1 MSQTSE
7 TGSVTGSATVSS
19 SLMYNYLAATS
30 VDAAYPLASA
40 EDTGGSPLLFSV
52 GASAANT
59 ARKTL
64 WVMLRDTT
72 VTTGWRQVELS
83 PDANHDVQGYAVV
96 QAPSGQVIIA
106 VALDDGAGGSRV
118 FVSPAL
124 LPTPDGGPWNTL
136 NTAWVQRNGAPAGMP
151 VQRLLLG
158 DFVSASEAPLLVAE
172 VKNTS
177 GTTGRYFVD
186 ASTSTTGSAWVNWA
200 PPKDMQTLHDVVV
213 ARASITGISYRG
225 TWSLFD
231 DNTGK
236 RCLTFTSLLDP
247 STNTTHSLSVT
258 APPGARCLWALEDRQ
273 NQGLSALYVGGD
285 GLAWFPST
293 GLKNAKSTALTVASS
308 DVLSGVTTVLAQQ
321 DASRVSV
328 WAVDGSQRLFSLNNA
343 VGATEGW
350 SAPLQQR
357 EHVARLAPRRNQ
369 KRSTG
374 ELFVTST
381 DNSLIT
387 YLWQDPDTTAW
398 QNTDMVLPTLA
409 NGQEFPSYT
418 TVVRFTDAQGA
429 VLVGQTVQVNASE
442 WSRVM
447 VNGYWTDLD
456 ASTKVEVKTD
466 SNGTVTLI
474 NKVSDVGTPV
484 FRFSAAFLA
493 QDVTADPSAELR
505 ANLAAKLK
513 GQDLSQWKKP
523 DGTPVVPPG
532 ADPDL
537 VAQVQASLQQLMDH
551 MDSLPADGSA
561 APVEEDTAPAPTAMA
576 KTQTSFKVL
585 GNVTNAIETAAG
597 DVLQALKSAA
607 GAVYEYVIQPIVSGT
622 KTLLQF
628 FVKIGEQVVSFVVRT
643 IKEALQLISWLFQQ
657 LAVLIEDIIQFLGFL
672 FAWDDI
678 LATQRVME
686 AMTKDVVLALAG
698 NMKGME
704 ASITQYFDGLIAKWD
719 GVCQTALGMPDVT
732 TQQVVTQTQAAQTPE
747 QQSAND
753 CLTTSPGATFST
765 YQVSHG
771 GIGDSTAE
779 ESDAPVAQ
787 AITDFLQTVGNILSD
802 VADSVK
808 ELCQGLQTMVQQ
820 GTVSLHSLVQL
831 LAGEAAKTLLAAARD
846 LLVGLCEVIAD
857 VSQAILDDVLLR
869 PFNIPVLSWLYKK
882 LTGEDSLTMLGALS
896 LLAAIPV
903 TIVFKLLTGE
913 APVPEQAGAQQ
924 KQSRSMKALTPW
936 RTTSLVALPESKED
950 NGDNVIGD
958 AAHNYSVIGGALSI
972 VSSFFYTG
980 FLTAGQLT
988 KSEVSQRW
996 FSTGQTVSTWTGVAG
1011 SFPFDADV
1019 PSQQLDRMLWA
1030 LYSLEAV
1037 VTGLVSLLSWTRGA
1051 DVKAKGLAKALEVT
1065 DSTLLTFMGLVSLVL
1080 SLVSYILELDGEID
1094 PSVPYHSTFWDSEK
1108 FGSNVLA
1115 FGGMTGEGVAG
1126 LIPGEADKA
1135 LILAGAAIA
1144 EWGALALDVT
1154 RWADAVLYNN
1164 TGDGTDKKLFQL
1176 W

>member
-1 MSQTSE
+1 MSQT
-7 TGSVTGSATVSS
+7 TQTGSATVSS

-52 GASAANT
+52 GASSANT

-106 VALDDGAGGSRV
+106 VAMDDGAGGSRV

-124 LPTPDGGPWNTL
+124 TPTPDGGPWSTL

-172 VKNTS
+172 VKNTNS
-177 GTTGRYFVD
+177 STGRYFVD
-186 ASTSTTGSAWVNWA
+186 ASTSTTNSAWVNWA

-258 APPGARCLWALEDRQ
+258 APSGGRCLWALEDRQ

-285 GLAWFPST
+285 GLSWFPST
-293 GLKNAKSTALTVASS
+293 GLKNAKSTALAIASS
-308 DVLSGVTTVLAQQ
+308 AVLSGVTSVLAQQ
-321 DASRVSV
+321 DSQRVSV
-328 WAVDGSQRLFSLNNA
+328 WAVDGSQRLFSLNNT

-429 VLVGQTVQVNASE
+429 ALVGQPVQVNASE

-456 ASTKVEVKTD
+456 TSTRVEVKTD
-466 SNGTVTLI
+466 ASGTVTLI

-484 FRFSAAFLA
+484 FRFSAPFLA

-513 GQDLSQWKKP
+513 GQDLSQWTKP

-532 ADPDL
+532 ADPDM
-537 VAQVQASLQQLMDH
+537 VAQVQASLQQLMDN
-551 MDSLPADGSA
+551 MDSLPADGTSA
-561 APVEEDTAPAPTAMA
+561 PLEPAAPTAMA
-576 KTQTSFKVL
+576 KTQTSFAVL

-607 GAVYEYVIQPIVSGT
+607 GAVYEYVIQPILSGT

-628 FVKIGEQVVSFVVRT
+628 FVKIGEQVVTFVVRT

-657 LAVLIEDIIQFLGFL
+657 LAVLIEDIIAFLGFL

-678 LATQRVME
+678 LDTQRALE
-686 AMTKDVVLALAG
+686 AMTKDALLALASKL
-698 NMKGME
+698 KGSE
-704 ASITQYFDGLIAKWD
+704 ATITSFFDSLIGQFD
-719 GVCQTALGMPDVT
+719 SLCDSALGMQDVS
-732 TQQVVTQTQAAQTPE
+732 TQQVTAQTQASATPE
-747 QQSAND
+747 QQSALD
-753 CLTTSPGATFST
+753 CLNTSPGATFST
-765 YQVSHG
+765 YQMSHG
-771 GIGDSTAE
+771 GIGQST
-779 ESDAPVAQ
+779 SDAPDNPVME
-787 AITDFLQTVGNILSD
+787 AISDFVQTVEDILSD
-802 VADSVK
+802 VAVSVK
-808 ELCQGLQTMVQQ
+808 ELLQGIQTLTQQ
-820 GTVSLHSLVQL
+820 GNLSLHALVKL
-831 LAGEAAKTLLAAARD
+831 IAGEAGKALLSAMRD
-846 LLVGLCEVIAD
+846 LVLGLCEVVED
-857 VSQAILDDVLLR
+857 LTQAIIQDVLLR
-869 PFNIPVLSWLYKK
+869 PFNIPVISWLYKK
-882 LTGEDSLTMLGALS
+882 LTGEEQLTMLGALS
-896 LLAAIPV
+896 LLTAIPL
-903 TIVFKLLTGE
+903 TIVYKLLTSESPVASLAE
-913 APVPEQAGAQQ
+913 APSQRNTLQLA
-924 KQSRSMKALTPW
+924 RMPW
-936 RTTSLVALPESKED
+936 RAQPTLELAAKTTGLDPKRCA
-950 NGDNVIGD
+950 
-958 AAHNYSVIGGALSI
+958 YSILGGGAAEI
-972 VSSFFYTG
+972 SSFLYSL
-980 FLTAGQLT
+980 FLEASAILSVAKIEGPLVKVVNTLQAVTTA
-988 KSEVSQRW
+988 
-996 FSTGQTVSTWTGVAG
+996 TGVAG
-1011 SFPFDADV
+1011 TFPTDDSPIQWAVDLILWSVSAVEAMTSGCVAYLGWRPPSGENTKLAAEVLEKVDAGLLGVIGVGGLILSVASYVLEMLALAGDDPV
-1019 PSQQLDRMLWA
+1019 APSHGFMTDTEKLGANLLR
-1030 LYSLEAV
+1030 YSGTSLECLGGFTPSPGKEEILFTAFMFEVGAV
-1037 VTGLVSLLSWTRGA
+1037 
-1051 DVKAKGLAKALEVT
+1051 
-1065 DSTLLTFMGLVSLVL
+1065 
-1080 SLVSYILELDGEID
+1080 
-1094 PSVPYHSTFWDSEK
+1094 
-1108 FGSNVLA
+1108 
-1115 FGGMTGEGVAG
+1115 
-1126 LIPGEADKA
+1126 
-1135 LILAGAAIA
+1135 
-1144 EWGALALDVT
+1144 ALDVA
-1154 RWADAVLYNN
+1154 RWSGAVVYNRDED
-1164 TGDGTDKKLFQL
+1164 TTDEKCFHPR
-1176 W
+1176 

>member
-1 MSQTSE
+1 MSQT
-7 TGSVTGSATVSS
+7 TQTGSATVSS

-52 GASAANT
+52 GASSANT

-106 VALDDGAGGSRV
+106 VAMDDGAGGSRV

-124 LPTPDGGPWNTL
+124 TPTPDGGPWNTL

-172 VKNTS
+172 VKNTNGS
-177 GTTGRYFVD
+177 TGRYFVD
-186 ASTSTTGSAWVNWA
+186 ASTSATNSAWVNWA

-258 APPGARCLWALEDRQ
+258 APSGGRCLWALEDRQ

-285 GLAWFPST
+285 GLSWFPST
-293 GLKNAKSTALTVASS
+293 GLKNAKSTALAIASS
-308 DVLSGVTTVLAQQ
+308 NVLSGVTSVLAQQ
-321 DASRVSV
+321 DSQRVSV
-328 WAVDGSQRLFSLNNA
+328 WAVDGSQRLFSLNNT

-409 NGQEFPSYT
+409 TGQEFPSYT

-429 VLVGQTVQVNASE
+429 ALVGQPVQVNASE

-456 ASTKVEVKTD
+456 TSTRVEVKTD
-466 SNGTVTLI
+466 ASGTVTLI

-484 FRFSAAFLA
+484 FRFSASFLA

-513 GQDLSQWKKP
+513 GQDLSQWTKP
-523 DGTPVVPPG
+523 DGTPMVPPG

-537 VAQVQASLQQLMDH
+537 VAQVQASLQQLMDN
-551 MDSLPADGSA
+551 MDSLPADGTSA
-561 APVEEDTAPAPTAMA
+561 PLEPAAPTAMA
-576 KTQTSFKVL
+576 KTQTSFAVL

-607 GAVYEYVIQPIVSGT
+607 GAVYEYVIQPILSGT

-628 FVKIGEQVVSFVVRT
+628 FVKIGEQVVTFVVRT

-657 LAVLIEDIIQFLGFL
+657 LAVLIEDIIAFLGFL

-698 NMKGME
+698 SMKGME
-704 ASITQYFDGLIAKWD
+704 ASITEYFNGLIAKWD

-747 QQSAND
+747 QKSATD

-771 GIGDSTAE
+771 GIGDSTADD
-779 ESDAPVAQ
+779 SDAPVAQ
-787 AITDFLQTVGNILSD
+787 AVTDFLQTVGNILSD

-820 GTVSLHSLVQL
+820 GTVSLHSIVQL

-857 VSQAILDDVLLR
+857 VSQSILDDVLLR

-903 TIVFKLLTGE
+903 TIVFKLLTGH
-913 APVPEQAGAQQ
+913 APIPEQ
-924 KQSRSMKALTPW
+924 KQSSFMRVMTPW
-936 RTTSLVALPESKED
+936 RTTSLVALPESKDD
-950 NGDNVIGD
+950 NGDNVLGD
-958 AAHNYSVIGGALSI
+958 SAHNYSVIGGALSI
-972 VSSFFYTG
+972 ISSFCYTL
-980 FLTAGQLT
+980 FLTGGQLT
-988 KSEVSQRW
+988 KSAPAQRW
-996 FSTGQTVSTWTGVAG
+996 FSTGQTVATWTGVAG
-1011 SFPFDADV
+1011 SFPFDEDV
-1019 PSQQLDRMLWA
+1019 PSQQLDRMVWA

-1051 DVKAKGLAKALEVT
+1051 DVEAKGLAKALEVT

-1080 SLVSYILELDGEID
+1080 SVVSYILELDGEID
-1094 PSVPYHSTFWDSEK
+1094 PSVPYHSTFWDTEK
-1108 FGSNVLA
+1108 FGANVLS

-1135 LILAGAAIA
+1135 LILAGSAVA
-1144 EWGALALDVT
+1144 EWGALLLDVT

-1164 TGDGTDKKLFQL
+1164 TGDGSDKKLFQL

>member
-1 MSQTSE
+1 MSQTPQ
-7 TGSVTGSATVSS
+7 TGTATVSS
-19 SLMYNYLAATS
+19 SLMSNYLAATS

-124 LPTPDGGPWNTL
+124 TPTPDGGPWNTL

-158 DFVSASEAPLLVAE
+158 DFVSASEPPLLVAE

-186 ASTSTTGSAWVNWA
+186 ASTSSTNSAWVNWA

-273 NQGLSALYVGGD
+273 NGGLSALYVGGD
-285 GLAWFPST
+285 GLSWFPST
-293 GLKNAKSTALTVASS
+293 GLKNAKSTALTIASS
-308 DVLSGVTTVLAQQ
+308 AVLSGVTSVLAQQ
-321 DASRVSV
+321 DSQRVSV

-343 VGATEGW
+343 VGATAGW
-350 SAPLQQR
+350 SVPLQQR

-429 VLVGQTVQVNASE
+429 PIVNQPVRVNASE

-456 ASTKVEVKTD
+456 ASTRVEVKTD
-466 SNGTVTLI
+466 ASGTVTLI

-493 QDVTADPSAELR
+493 QDVTADPSKELR

-513 GQDLSQWKKP
+513 SADLSQWKKP

-537 VAQVQASLQQLMDH
+537 VAQVQASLQQLMDN

-561 APVEEDTAPAPTAMA
+561 APVEPAAPTMAPTAMA
-576 KTQTSFKVL
+576 KTQTSFRVL

-657 LAVLIEDIIQFLGFL
+657 LAVLIEDIIAFLGFL

-678 LATQRVME
+678 LATQRALE
-686 AMTKDVVLALAG
+686 AMTQDALLALAG
-698 NMKGME
+698 KLKGSE
-704 ASITQYFDGLIAKWD
+704 ATITSFFDSLIAQFD
-719 GVCQTALGMPDVT
+719 SLCDSALGLQDVS
-732 TQQVVTQTQAAQTPE
+732 TQQVTAQAQSSASAE
-747 QQSAND
+747 QQSALD
-753 CLTTSPGATFST
+753 CLTTSPGASFST
-765 YQVSHG
+765 YQMSHG
-771 GIGDSTAE
+771 GIGQST
-779 ESDAPVAQ
+779 SDAPDNPVME
-787 AITDFLQTVGNILSD
+787 AISDFVQTVQDILSD
-802 VADSVK
+802 VATSVT
-808 ELCQGLQTMVQQ
+808 ELLQGLQTLAQQ
-820 GTVSLHSLVQL
+820 GNLSLHAIVKLV
-831 LAGEAAKTLLAAARD
+831 AGEAGKALLSAMRD
-846 LLVGLCEVIAD
+846 LVLGLCEVVED
-857 VSQAILDDVLLR
+857 LTQAIIQDVLLR
-869 PFNIPVLSWLYKK
+869 PFNIPVITWLYKK
-882 LTGEDSLTMLGALS
+882 LTGEEQLTMLSALS
-896 LLAAIPV
+896 LLTAIPL
-903 TIVFKLLTGE
+903 TIVYKLLTGE
-913 APVPEQAGAQQ
+913 APVPSQPQAQQATLELARMPWRAQPTLELAAKTSNLGPKACAYSILGGAGAEIA
-924 KQSRSMKALTPW
+924 SLLYSLFLEASAL
-936 RTTSLVALPESKED
+936 
-950 NGDNVIGD
+950 
-958 AAHNYSVIGGALSI
+958 LSI
-972 VSSFFYTG
+972 AKVEGPLKKVNAT
-980 FLTAGQLT
+980 LQAVATAA
-988 KSEVSQRW
+988 
-996 FSTGQTVSTWTGVAG
+996 GVAG
-1011 SFPFDADV
+1011 TFPTDENIPQRVVD
-1019 PSQQLDRMLWA
+1019 LLLWCVTA
-1030 LYSLEAV
+1030 VEAMTSGCVAYLGWRPPTGEDTKLAAKVLEQV
-1037 VTGLVSLLSWTRGA
+1037 DTGLLGVIGVGGLILSVLSYVMEMAALAGDEPVSNSHGFMTDTEKLGANLLRYTGT
-1051 DVKAKGLAKALEVT
+1051 ALECLGGFT
-1065 DSTLLTFMGLVSLVL
+1065 PSPAK
-1080 SLVSYILELDGEID
+1080 EEI
-1094 PSVPYHSTFWDSEK
+1094 VFTAFAFE
-1108 FGSNVLA
+1108 FGAV
-1115 FGGMTGEGVAG
+1115 G
-1126 LIPGEADKA
+1126 
-1135 LILAGAAIA
+1135 
-1144 EWGALALDVT
+1144 LDVI
-1154 RWADAVLYNN
+1154 RWAEAVLYNQDEGN
-1164 TGDGTDKKLFQL
+1164 TDTKCFHPR
-1176 W
+1176 

>member
-1 MSQTSE
+1 MSQTSQ
-7 TGSVTGSATVSS
+7 TGSASVSS

-72 VTTGWRQVELS
+72 VKTGWRQVELS

-106 VALDDGAGGSRV
+106 VALDDGAGGSHV

-124 LPTPDGGPWNTL
+124 MPTPDGGPWSTL

-172 VKNTS
+172 VKSTN

-186 ASTSTTGSAWVNWA
+186 ASTHATSSAWVNWA
-200 PPKDMQTLHDVVV
+200 PPKDMRTLHDVVV
-213 ARASITGISYRG
+213 ARASITGVSYRG
-225 TWSLFD
+225 TWSLYD
-231 DNTGK
+231 DNAGK

-258 APPGARCLWALEDRQ
+258 APAGARCLWALEDRR
-273 NQGLSALYVGGD
+273 NQGLSTLYVGGD
-285 GLAWFPST
+285 GLSWFPST
-293 GLKNAKSTALTVASS
+293 GLKNAKSTALTIASAN
-308 DVLSGVTTVLAQQ
+308 VLSGVTSVLAQQ
-321 DASRVSV
+321 DSQRVSV

-343 VGATEGW
+343 VGATDGW

-456 ASTKVEVKTD
+456 ANSWVEVKTD
-466 SNGTVTLI
+466 ANGTVTLI

-523 DGTPVVPPG
+523 DGTLVVPPG

-561 APVEEDTAPAPTAMA
+561 APVEPAAMA

-585 GNVTNAIETAAG
+585 GSVTNAIETAAG

-607 GAVYEYVIQPIVSGT
+607 GTVYEYVIQPIVSGT

-628 FVKIGEQVVSFVVRT
+628 FVKIGEQVVTFVVRT
-643 IKEALQLISWLFQQ
+643 LKEALQLISWLFQQ
-657 LAVLIEDIIQFLGFL
+657 LAVLIEDIIAFLGFL

-686 AMTKDVVLALAG
+686 AMTKDVVLALSSKL
-698 NMKGME
+698 KGVE
-704 ASITQYFDGLIAKWD
+704 PSIIAFFDDLIAKWD
-719 GVCQTALGMPDVT
+719 GVCQTALGMPDAT
-732 TQQVVTQTQAAQTPE
+732 TQQAVTQAQAEQTPE
-747 QQSAND
+747 QRAAND

-771 GIGDSTAE
+771 GFGESTSE

-808 ELCQGLQTMVQQ
+808 ELWQGIQTMVRQ
-820 GTVSLHSLVQL
+820 GTLSLHSLARL
-831 LAGEAAKTLLAAARD
+831 LAGEAAKALLAAARD
-846 LLVGLCEVIAD
+846 LLVGLCEVISD
-857 VSQAILDDVLLR
+857 VSQALLDEVLLR

-882 LTGEDSLTMLGALS
+882 LTGEESLTMLGALS

-913 APVPEQAGAQQ
+913 APVPEQTRA
-924 KQSRSMKALTPW
+924 MKAMTPW
-936 RTTSLVALPESKED
+936 RTASLVALPESKD
-950 NGDNVIGD
+950 GNGNNVIGET
-958 AAHNYSVIGGALSI
+958 AQRYSVLGGALSI
-972 VSSFFYTG
+972 VATVFYTG

-988 KSEVSQRW
+988 KSKPARRC
-996 FSTGQTVSTWTGVAG
+996 FSTGQTAATWSGLAG

-1019 PSQQLDRMLWA
+1019 PSQQLDRLLWA
-1030 LYSLEAV
+1030 LYALEAV
-1037 VTGLVSLLSWTRGA
+1037 VSGLVALLSWTRRV
-1051 DVKAKGLAKALEVT
+1051 DTKARALEEGLAVT
-1065 DSTLLTFMGLVSLVL
+1065 DSMLLTLMGIVSMAL
-1080 SLVSYILELDGEID
+1080 SLVSYTLELASKPD
-1094 PSVPYHSTFWDSEK
+1094 PAVPYHSPYLDLEK
-1108 FGSNVLA
+1108 FGANILA
-1115 FGGMTGEGVAG
+1115 FGGMTAEGMAG

-1135 LILAGAAIA
+1135 LILTGAVGA
-1144 EWGALALDVT
+1144 EMGALALDGF
-1154 RWADAVLYNN
+1154 RWVGALIYNH
-1164 TGDGTDKKLFQL
+1164 TGDHTGKTLFQF

>member
-1 MSQTSE
+1 MSE
-7 TGSVTGSATVSS
+7 TPQTGSASVSS

-96 QAPSGQVIIA
+96 QAPSGQVVVA
-106 VALDDGAGGSRV
+106 VAVDDGAGGSRV

-124 LPTPDGGPWNTL
+124 TPTPDGAPWNTL
-136 NTAWVQRNGAPAGMP
+136 DAAWVQRNGAPAGMP

-172 VKNTS
+172 VKNTN

-186 ASTSTTGSAWVNWA
+186 ASTSNTASAWVNWA
-200 PPKDMQTLHDVVV
+200 PPKDMRTLHDVVV

-247 STNTTHSLSVT
+247 STNTTHTLSVT
-258 APPGARCLWALEDRQ
+258 APSGARRLWALEDRQ

-285 GLAWFPST
+285 GLSWFPST
-293 GLKNAKSTALTVASS
+293 GLKNAKSTALTLASP
-308 DVLSGVTTVLAQQ
+308 DVLSGVTSVLAQQ
-321 DASRVSV
+321 DSKRVSV

-343 VGATEGW
+343 VGATDGW

-357 EHVARLAPRRNQ
+357 EHVAQLAPRRNQ

-374 ELFVTST
+374 ELFVTSSN
-381 DNSLIT
+381 NSLIT

-409 NGQEFPSYT
+409 NGQEFASYT
-418 TVVRFTDAQGA
+418 TVVRFTNAQGA
-429 VLVGQTVQVNASE
+429 PLVGQPVQVNASE

-456 ASTKVEVKTD
+456 PSTRVEVKTD
-466 SNGTVTLI
+466 ASGTVTLI

-537 VAQVQASLQQLMDH
+537 VAQVQASLQQLMDT

-561 APVEEDTAPAPTAMA
+561 APLEPATPTMAPTAMA
-576 KTQTSFKVL
+576 RTQTSFKVL
-585 GNVTNAIETAAG
+585 GTVTDAIETAAG
-597 DVLQALKSAA
+597 DVLQALESAA
-607 GAVYEYVIQPIVSGT
+607 GAVYEYIIQPIVSGT

-628 FVKIGEQVVSFVVRT
+628 FVKIGEQVVTFVVRT

-657 LAVLIEDIIQFLGFL
+657 LAVLIDDIIAFLGFL

-678 LATQRVME
+678 LATQRALE
-686 AMTKDVVLALAG
+686 AMTQDALLALASKLTG
-698 NMKGME
+698 SE
-704 ASITQYFDGLIAKWD
+704 ATITAFFDAVIGQFDSLCD
-719 GVCQTALGMPDVT
+719 SALGLQDVS
-732 TQQVVTQTQAAQTPE
+732 TQQVTAQTQASATPE
-747 QQSAND
+747 QQSALD
-753 CLTTSPGATFST
+753 CLNTSPGATFST
-765 YQVSHG
+765 YQMSHG
-771 GIGDSTAE
+771 GIGQST
-779 ESDAPVAQ
+779 SDAPDNPVRE
-787 AITDFLQTVGNILSD
+787 AISDFVQTVEDILSD
-802 VADSVK
+802 VATSVK
-808 ELCQGLQTMVQQ
+808 ELLQGVQTLAQQ
-820 GTVSLHSLVQL
+820 GNLSLHAIVKLI
-831 LAGEAAKTLLAAARD
+831 AGEAGKALLSAMRD
-846 LLVGLCEVIAD
+846 LVLGLCEVVED
-857 VSQAILDDVLLR
+857 LTQAIIQDVLLR
-869 PFNIPVLSWLYKK
+869 PFNIPVITWLYKK
-882 LTGEDSLTMLGALS
+882 LTGEEQLTMLSALS
-896 LLAAIPV
+896 LLTAIPL
-903 TIVFKLLTGE
+903 TIVYKLLTGE
-913 APVPEQAGAQQ
+913 APVSSQVEAQG
-924 KQSRSMKALTPW
+924 KQSTLQPARMPW
-936 RTTSLVALPESKED
+936 RAQPALELAAKTTGLAPKACAYTIL
-950 NGDNVIGD
+950 G
-958 AAHNYSVIGGALSI
+958 GGAAELAS
-972 VSSFFYTG
+972 
-980 FLTAGQLT
+980 L
-988 KSEVSQRW
+988 
-996 FSTGQTVSTWTGVAG
+996 
-1011 SFPFDADV
+1011 
-1019 PSQQLDRMLWA
+1019 
-1030 LYSLEAV
+1030 LYSLLLEGSALLSIAKIEGPLAKVITTLQAVATATSVAGTFPTDDSPAQWTVDVILWCVTAVEAMTSGCVAYLGWRPPSGEDTKLAAKVLEEVDAGLLGVIGVGGLILSVVSYVLEMLALAGDDPVSNSHGFATDTEKLGANMLRYSGTALEGLGGFTPSPGKEEILFTAFMFEFGAVGLDVVRWVEAV
-1037 VTGLVSLLSWTRGA
+1037 VYNR
-1051 DVKAKGLAKALEVT
+1051 DE
-1065 DSTLLTFMGLVSLVL
+1065 
-1080 SLVSYILELDGEID
+1080 
-1094 PSVPYHSTFWDSEK
+1094 
-1108 FGSNVLA
+1108 
-1115 FGGMTGEGVAG
+1115 
-1126 LIPGEADKA
+1126 
-1135 LILAGAAIA
+1135 
-1144 EWGALALDVT
+1144 
-1154 RWADAVLYNN
+1154 NN
-1164 TGDGTDKKLFQL
+1164 TDRKCFHPR
-1176 W
+1176 

>member
-1 MSQTSE
+1 MSQTSQ
-7 TGSVTGSATVSS
+7 TGSATVSS
-19 SLMYNYLAATS
+19 SLMSNYLAATS

-83 PDANHDVQGYAVV
+83 PDSNHDVQGYAVV
-96 QAPSGQVIIA
+96 QASSGQVIIA
-106 VALDDGAGGSRV
+106 VATDDGAGGSRV
-118 FVSPAL
+118 FVSPPL
-124 LPTPDGGPWNTL
+124 TPTQDGAPWNTL
-136 NTAWVQRNGAPAGMP
+136 NTAWVQRNGAPTGMP

-172 VKNTS
+172 VKNTN

-186 ASTSTTGSAWVNWA
+186 ASTSSTASAWVNWA

-247 STNTTHSLSVT
+247 ATNTTHSLSVT
-258 APPGARCLWALEDRQ
+258 APAGARCLWALEDRQ
-273 NQGLSALYVGGD
+273 NQGLSALYLGGD
-285 GLAWFPST
+285 GLSWFPSS
-293 GLKNAKSTALTVASS
+293 GLKNAKSTALSIASA
-308 DVLSGVTTVLAQQ
+308 DVLSGVTSVLAQQ
-321 DASRVSV
+321 DSQRVSV

-343 VGATEGW
+343 VGATGGW

-398 QNTDMVLPTLA
+398 QNTDMVLPALA

-429 VLVGQTVQVNASE
+429 VMAGQTVQVNASE

-456 ASTKVEVKTD
+456 TSTRVEVKTD
-466 SNGTVTLI
+466 ASGTVTLI

-484 FRFSAAFLA
+484 FRFSAPFLA

-523 DGTPVVPPG
+523 DGTLVVPPG

-537 VAQVQASLQQLMDH
+537 VAQVQASLQQLMDN
-551 MDSLPADGSA
+551 MGSLPADGSA
-561 APVEEDTAPAPTAMA
+561 APVEPAATTAPTAMA

-585 GNVTNAIETAAG
+585 GTVTNAIETAAG

-628 FVKIGEQVVSFVVRT
+628 FVKIGEQVVTFVIRT

-657 LAVLIEDIIQFLGFL
+657 LKVLIEDIIAFLGFL

-678 LATQRVME
+678 LATQRAME
-686 AMTKDVVLALAG
+686 AMTKDVVRALAG
-698 NMKGME
+698 RMKGME
-704 ASITQYFDGLIAKWD
+704 ASITTFFDDLIAKWD
-719 GVCQTALGMPDVT
+719 GVCQQALGMPDVT
-732 TQQVVTQTQAAQTPE
+732 TQQVVSQTQAAETPE
-747 QQSAND
+747 QQSGYD

-771 GIGDSTAE
+771 GFADSTSE
-779 ESDAPVAQ
+779 ESDTPVAQ
-787 AITDFLQTVGNILSD
+787 AITDFIQTVGKILSD
-802 VADSVK
+802 VEASVVS
-808 ELCQGLQTMVQQ
+808 LCKDLQTLFQQ
-820 GTVSLHSLVQL
+820 GTASLHSIIQV
-831 LAGEAAKTLLAAARD
+831 LAGEAAKALLAAARD
-846 LLVGLCEVIAD
+846 LLVGLCEIIAD
-857 VSQAILDDVLLR
+857 VSEALLEEVLLR

-882 LTGEDSLTMLGALS
+882 LTGEESLTMLGALS
-896 LLAAIPV
+896 LLVAIPA

-913 APVPEQAGAQQ
+913 APFPGQAPAQKQQARLQPEQ
-924 KQSRSMKALTPW
+924 LPW
-936 RTTSLVALPESKED
+936 RTTPTLVLAKTSPER
-950 NGDNVIGD
+950 NVIGPH
-958 AAHNYSVIGGALSI
+958 AYHYSIVGGAMST
-972 VSSFFYTG
+972 VSSVLYTLLLAIG
-980 FLTAGQLT
+980 IEAKSPVT
-988 KSEVSQRW
+988 KRLLA
-996 FSTGQTVSTWTGVAG
+996 TGQTAATWVTVAG
-1011 SFPFDADV
+1011 TFPFDEA
-1019 PSQQLDRMLWA
+1019 PAQQDLDRMLWFLTA
-1030 LYSLEAV
+1030 LEAV
-1037 VTGLVSLLSWTRGA
+1037 TTGLVALCSWTRKA
-1051 DVKAKGLAKALEVT
+1051 DTEATGFARGMEKVDSGLLGVT
-1065 DSTLLTFMGLVSLVL
+1065 GICGLVL
-1080 SLVSYILELDGEID
+1080 SLTSYVLELAREES
-1094 PSVPYHSTFWDSEK
+1094 PEVPYHSYFWDTEK
-1108 FGSNVLA
+1108 FGANVLS
-1115 FGGMTGEGVAG
+1115 FGGMVAEGVAG
-1126 LIPGEADKA
+1126 FIPTEAPRLMTLSVA
-1135 LILAGAAIA
+1135 AGAEAWA
-1144 EWGALALDVT
+1144 FLLNYL
-1154 RWADAVLYNN
+1154 RWAAATLDQYDEDS
-1164 TGDGTDKKLFQL
+1164 GDHSLFQP

>member
-1 MSQTSE
+1 MSQTPQ
-7 TGSVTGSATVSS
+7 TGSATVSS

-64 WVMLRDTT
+64 WVMLRDNS

-83 PDANHDVQGYAVV
+83 PDTNHDVQGYAVV

-106 VALDDGAGGSRV
+106 VAVDDGAGGSRV

-124 LPTPDGGPWNTL
+124 MPTPDGAPWSTL
-136 NTAWVQRNGAPAGMP
+136 NTAWAQRNGAPVGMP

-172 VKNTS
+172 VKNTN

-186 ASTSTTGSAWVNWA
+186 ASTSTTNSAWVNWA

-247 STNTTHSLSVT
+247 STNTTHTLSVT
-258 APPGARCLWALEDRQ
+258 APSGGRCLWALEDRQ

-285 GLAWFPST
+285 GLSWFPSA
-293 GLKNAKSTALTVASS
+293 GLKNAKSTALSIVSA
-308 DVLSGVTTVLAQQ
+308 DVLSGVTSVLAQQ
-321 DASRVSV
+321 DSKRVSV

-343 VGATEGW
+343 VGATDGW

-418 TVVRFTDAQGA
+418 TVVRFTDAQGKPLA
-429 VLVGQTVQVNASE
+429 GQTVQVNASE

-456 ASTKVEVKTD
+456 TSTRVEVKTD
-466 SNGTVTLI
+466 ASGTVTLI

-513 GQDLSQWKKP
+513 DQDLSQWKKA

-537 VAQVQASLQQLMDH
+537 VAQVQASLQQLMDN
-551 MDSLPADGSA
+551 MGSLPADGSA
-561 APVEEDTAPAPTAMA
+561 APVEPAATTAMA
-576 KTQTSFKVL
+576 KTQTSFAVL
-585 GNVTNAIETAAG
+585 GTVTNAIETAAG
-597 DVLQALKSAA
+597 DVLQAIKSAA
-607 GAVYEYVIQPIVSGT
+607 STVYEYVIQPIVSGT

-628 FVKIGEQVVSFVVRT
+628 FVKIGEQVVTFVVRT

-678 LATQRVME
+678 LATQRAVE
-686 AMTKDVVLALAG
+686 ALTQDMVLALAG
-698 NMKGME
+698 SMKGAE
-704 ASITQYFDGLIAKWD
+704 NAITEYFNGLIAQWD
-719 GVCQTALGMPDVT
+719 SVCQTALGMDDVS
-732 TQQVVTQTQAAQTPE
+732 TQQVAAQTQSQATPTE
-747 QQSAND
+747 QSALD
-753 CLTTSPGATFST
+753 CATTSPGATFST
-765 YQVSHG
+765 YQVAHG
-771 GIGDSTAE
+771 GFSSSTPA
-779 ESDAPVAQ
+779 APANPVAQ
-787 AITDFLQTVGNILSD
+787 AVTDFIQTVGNILSD
-802 VADSVK
+802 VEDSVK
-808 ELCQGLQTMVQQ
+808 AVLQGFQTLAQN
-820 GTVSLHSLVQL
+820 GTLSLHAVVRL
-831 LAGEAAKTLLAAARD
+831 LAGEAAKALLGAVRD
-846 LLVGLCEVIAD
+846 LLLGLCEVLED
-857 VSQAILDDVLLR
+857 LSQALLQDVLLR
-869 PFNIPVLSWLYKK
+869 PFNIPVLTWLYQK
-882 LTGEDSLTMLGALS
+882 LTGEKELTMLGAIS
-896 LLAAIPV
+896 LLAAIPL
-903 TIVFKLLTGE
+903 TIVYKLLTGE
-913 APVPEQAGAQQ
+913 APVPQQAPSSQLQLARTPWSSREMLELDSRTNSRVKAQDHDYSIIGGGIAEFSSLLYSACVFGNSLAPGPLAKKILATVQTVTTWISVAGTLPFDDNRAQQ
-924 KQSRSMKALTPW
+924 MMDRGFWYVAVAEATSSACVAIASWVPTSEEPGKAAVRAVEAIDTGLLGVVGIAGLITSVVSYVMEMAALAGDPPVPPYHSFKSDTEKLASNLL
-936 RTTSLVALPESKED
+936 RNTGTTVECIGGFVPESPGKLELLF
-950 NGDNVIGD
+950 
-958 AAHNYSVIGGALSI
+958 GAFALE
-972 VSSFFYTG
+972 F
-980 FLTAGQLT
+980 
-988 KSEVSQRW
+988 
-996 FSTGQTVSTWTGVAG
+996 G
-1011 SFPFDADV
+1011 SFT
-1019 PSQQLDRMLWA
+1019 LDMVRWA
-1030 LYSLEAV
+1030 EAV
-1037 VTGLVSLLSWTRGA
+1037 VYNE
-1051 DVKAKGLAKALEVT
+1051 DVE
-1065 DSTLLTFMGLVSLVL
+1065 
-1080 SLVSYILELDGEID
+1080 
-1094 PSVPYHSTFWDSEK
+1094 
-1108 FGSNVLA
+1108 
-1115 FGGMTGEGVAG
+1115 GGQE
-1126 LIPGEADKA
+1126 
-1135 LILAGAAIA
+1135 
-1144 EWGALALDVT
+1144 
-1154 RWADAVLYNN
+1154 
-1164 TGDGTDKKLFQL
+1164 KLFQP

>member
-1 MSQTSE
+1 MSQTPQ
-7 TGSVTGSATVSS
+7 TGSATVSS

-96 QAPSGQVIIA
+96 QAPSGQVILA
-106 VALDDGAGGSRV
+106 VAVDDGAGGSRV

-124 LPTPDGGPWNTL
+124 VPTPDGGPWSTL
-136 NTAWVQRNGAPAGMP
+136 DSAWVQRNGAPAGMP

-172 VKNTS
+172 VKNTN

-186 ASTSTTGSAWVNWA
+186 ASTSNTASAWVNWA

-213 ARASITGISYRG
+213 ARASITGITYRG

-247 STNTTHSLSVT
+247 ATNTTHSLSVT
-258 APPGARCLWALEDRQ
+258 APSGARCLWALEDRQ

-285 GLAWFPST
+285 GLSWFPST
-293 GLKNAKSTALTVASS
+293 GLKNAKSTALSIASS
-308 DVLSGVTTVLAQQ
+308 SVLSGVTSVLAQQ
-321 DASRVSV
+321 DSQRVSV

-343 VGATEGW
+343 VGATDGW

-374 ELFVTST
+374 ELFVAST

-398 QNTDMVLPTLA
+398 QNSDMVLPTLE

-418 TVVRFTDAQGA
+418 TVVRFTDAQGQA
-429 VLVGQTVQVNASE
+429 LVGQTVQVNASE

-456 ASTKVEVKTD
+456 TSTRVEVKTD
-466 SNGTVTLI
+466 ASGTVTLI

-513 GQDLSQWKKP
+513 DQDLSQWKKP

-537 VAQVQASLQQLMDH
+537 VAQVQASLQQLMDN
-551 MDSLPADGSA
+551 MDSLPADGSS
-561 APVEEDTAPAPTAMA
+561 APVEPAAPAAPSMAPTAMA
-576 KTQTSFKVL
+576 RTQTSFAVL
-585 GNVTNAIETAAG
+585 GTVTNAIETAAG

-607 GAVYEYVIQPIVSGT
+607 GAVYDYVLQPIVSGT

-628 FVKIGEQVVSFVVRT
+628 FVKIGEQVVTFVIRT
-643 IKEALQLISWLFQQ
+643 LKEALQLISWLFQQ
-657 LAVLIEDIIQFLGFL
+657 LEVLIEDIIAFLGFL

-678 LATQRVME
+678 LATQRALE
-686 AMTKDVVLALAG
+686 AMTQDVFLAIAG
-698 NMKGME
+698 KMKGQE
-704 ASITQYFDGLIAKWD
+704 AAITAFFDQLISQWD
-719 GVCQTALGMPDVT
+719 SVCDTALGMDDVS
-732 TQQVVTQTQAAQTPE
+732 TQQVAAQTQSEATPTA
-747 QQSAND
+747 QSALT
-753 CLTTSPGATFST
+753 CATTSPGATFST
-765 YQVSHG
+765 YQVAHG
-771 GIGDSTAE
+771 GIGDSTPTTPVN
-779 ESDAPVAQ
+779 PVAQ

-802 VADSVK
+802 VEDSLKAV
-808 ELCQGLQTMVQQ
+808 LQGLQTMASQ
-820 GTVSLHSLVQL
+820 GSLSLHAVVRL
-831 LAGEAAKTLLAAARD
+831 LAGEAAKALLGAMRD
-846 LLVGLCEVIAD
+846 LMVGLCEVVED
-857 VSQAILDDVLLR
+857 LTQALLQDVLLR
-869 PFNIPVLSWLYKK
+869 PFNIPVITWLYQK
-882 LTGEDSLTMLGALS
+882 LTGEQQLTMLGAVS
-896 LLAAIPV
+896 LLAAIPL
-903 TIVFKLLTGE
+903 TIVYKLLTGKAPIPE
-913 APVPEQAGAQQ
+913 QPASSQLQLARTPWSARKVLELDSEPDSSTVGPHAYDYSVVGGGVAEFCSLLYSACVFGNSLAPVPRAQKVLSSVQAV
-924 KQSRSMKALTPW
+924 
-936 RTTSLVALPESKED
+936 TTCVSVAM
-950 NGDNVIGD
+950 
-958 AAHNYSVIGGALSI
+958 
-972 VSSFFYTG
+972 T
-980 FLTAGQLT
+980 
-988 KSEVSQRW
+988 
-996 FSTGQTVSTWTGVAG
+996 
-1011 SFPFDADV
+1011 FPFDDNRA
-1019 PSQQLDRMLWA
+1019 QQGVDRGLWG
-1030 LYSLEAV
+1030 LTLVEAV
-1037 VTGLVSLLSWTRGA
+1037 TAGCVALLTLA
-1051 DVKAKGLAKALEVT
+1051 PPKEEDAKALAKVVERVDT
-1065 DSTLLTFMGLVSLVL
+1065 GLLG
-1080 SLVSYILELDGEID
+1080 IIGI
-1094 PSVPYHSTFWDSEK
+1094 
-1108 FGSNVLA
+1108 
-1115 FGGMTGEGVAG
+1115 AG
-1126 LIPGEADKA
+1126 LITSVVSYVMEMVA
-1135 LILAGAAIA
+1135 LAGQTPVPEYHGFKSDTEKLAANLVRDTGTTVESFGSFVPESPGKLEILFIA
-1144 EWGALALDVT
+1144 FALEFGAFGLDMI
-1154 RWADAVLYNN
+1154 RWAETVIYDEDVE
-1164 TGDGTDKKLFQL
+1164 GGQEKLFQP

>member
-1 MSQTSE
+1 MSQT
-7 TGSVTGSATVSS
+7 TQTGSATVSS

-52 GASAANT
+52 GASSANT

-106 VALDDGAGGSRV
+106 VAMDDGAGGSRV

-124 LPTPDGGPWNTL
+124 TPTPDGDPWSTL
-136 NTAWVQRNGAPAGMP
+136 NTAWVQRNGAPTGMP

-172 VKNTS
+172 VKNTNGS
-177 GTTGRYFVD
+177 TGRYFVD
-186 ASTSTTGSAWVNWA
+186 ASTSATNSAWVNWA

-258 APPGARCLWALEDRQ
+258 APSGGRCLWALEDRQ

-285 GLAWFPST
+285 GLSWFPST
-293 GLKNAKSTALTVASS
+293 GLKNAKSTALAIASS
-308 DVLSGVTTVLAQQ
+308 NVLSGVTSVLAQLDSQ
-321 DASRVSV
+321 RVSV
-328 WAVDGSQRLFSLNNA
+328 WAVDGSQRLFSLNNT

-429 VLVGQTVQVNASE
+429 ALVGQPVQVNASE

-456 ASTKVEVKTD
+456 TSTRVEVKTD
-466 SNGTVTLI
+466 ASGTVTLI

-484 FRFSAAFLA
+484 FRFSAPFLA

-513 GQDLSQWKKP
+513 GQDLSQWTKP
-523 DGTPVVPPG
+523 DGTPMVPPG

-537 VAQVQASLQQLMDH
+537 VAQVQASLQQLMDN
-551 MDSLPADGSA
+551 MDSLPADGTSA
-561 APVEEDTAPAPTAMA
+561 PLEPAAPTAMA
-576 KTQTSFKVL
+576 KTQTSFAVL

-607 GAVYEYVIQPIVSGT
+607 GAVYEYVIQPILSGT

-628 FVKIGEQVVSFVVRT
+628 FVKIGEQVVTFVVRT

-657 LAVLIEDIIQFLGFL
+657 LAVLIEDIIAFLGFL

-698 NMKGME
+698 SMKGME
-704 ASITQYFDGLIAKWD
+704 ASITEYFNGLIAKWD

-747 QQSAND
+747 QKSATD

-771 GIGDSTAE
+771 GIGDSTADD
-779 ESDAPVAQ
+779 SDAPVAQ
-787 AITDFLQTVGNILSD
+787 AVTDFLQTVGNILSD

-820 GTVSLHSLVQL
+820 GTVSLHSIVQL

-857 VSQAILDDVLLR
+857 VSQSILDDVLLR

-903 TIVFKLLTGE
+903 TIVFKLLTGH
-913 APVPEQAGAQQ
+913 APIPEQ
-924 KQSRSMKALTPW
+924 KQSSFMRVMTPW
-936 RTTSLVALPESKED
+936 RTTSLVALPESKDD
-950 NGDNVIGD
+950 NGDNVLGD
-958 AAHNYSVIGGALSI
+958 SAHNYSVIGGALSI
-972 VSSFFYTG
+972 ISSFCYTL
-980 FLTAGQLT
+980 FLTGGQLT
-988 KSEVSQRW
+988 KSAPAQRW
-996 FSTGQTVSTWTGVAG
+996 FSTGQTVATWTGVAG
-1011 SFPFDADV
+1011 SFPFDEDV
-1019 PSQQLDRMLWA
+1019 PSQQLDRMVWA

-1051 DVKAKGLAKALEVT
+1051 DVEAKGLAKALEVT

-1080 SLVSYILELDGEID
+1080 SVVSYILELDGEID
-1094 PSVPYHSTFWDSEK
+1094 PSVPYHSTFWDTEK
-1108 FGSNVLA
+1108 FGANVLS

-1135 LILAGAAIA
+1135 LILAGSAVA
-1144 EWGALALDVT
+1144 EWGALLLDVT

-1164 TGDGTDKKLFQL
+1164 TGDGSDKKLFQL